1 MKWNFINAI
10 KETEH
15 RFLNF
20 YTVHYEVEENGVKKP
35 YSYFLASRNELI
47 SSLRIVRKEYS
58 RPDAVLIGAYCLNE
72 SGQLSLLLEKQFRPA
87 LGREVISF
95 PAGLMDS
102 DDKDEID
109 TASREC
115 LEETGYAIADVEVIV
130 PPSPTSEG
138 LSDECNSVVMCRLL
152 EKGACKKEEF
162 EDITASL
169 YSEDQVRMMLKDKS
183 LLFSNS
189 ARLLILLL
197 LERFGSQS
205 K

>member
-1 MKWNFINAI
+1 MKWNFINAE

-20 YTVHYEVEENGVKKP
+20 YTVHYEVENNGERKP
-35 YSYFLASRNELI
+35 YSYFLASRNETI
-47 SSLRIVRKEYS
+47 DSLRIARKEYS
-58 RPDAVLIGAYCLNE
+58 RPDAVLIGAYRLDE
-72 SGQLSLLLEKQFRPA
+72 SGHLSLLLEKQFRPA
-87 LGREVISF
+87 LGREVVSF

-102 DDKDEID
+102 QDIDEAD
-109 TASREC
+109 TAFREC
-115 LEETGYAIADVEVIV
+115 LEETGYSITDVEVIV

-138 LSDECNSVVMCRLL
+138 LSDECNSVVICRLL
-152 EKGACKKEEF
+152 DKGDAKKEEF

-169 YSEDQVRMMLKDKS
+169 YDEAQVMAMLNDGN

-197 LERFGSQS
+197 LERFGTLS